1 MWWAIVSALLGLG
14 FTFFSGATEAWLV
27 DALTATRFDG
37 QLEGV
42 FARGQVVGGAMMLS
56 GSVAGGYLAQLTNLG
71 VPYVLRAGILIG
83 VFVLALF
90 AMHDLG
96 FTPDRG
102 EQPAD

>member
-1 MWWAIVSALLGLG
+1 
-14 FTFFSGATEAWLV
+14 
-27 DALTATRFDG
+27 
-37 QLEGV
+37 
-42 FARGQVVGGAMMLS
+42 MLS

-71 VPYVLRAGILIG
+71 VPYVLRAGILLG

-96 FTPDRG
+96 FTPDRD